1 MTRGRQRIN
10 TEALWE
16 PVSQLTPWG
25 GEGMGG
31 GGVGRPGARAG
42 PPPEGLSEG
51 GGLRGEARRPGRGEG
66 LQLASSPCLLNV
78 ARPSTSRVC
87 RRESR
92 EGERPRPC
100 GRRREP
106 LLSLPLAWGGAGP
119 LQTGYLSSLRTFSP
133 LVLQAFLSCLL
144 CAVGRSVR
152 DSCAGS
158 GPCPLE
164 GGRSWDGRDGRG
176 GGAQATKEKA
186 CGCSLTTQA
195 CVGQQ
200 GVTPAC
206 RAPAYTCCGLG
217 VGRASGRPGAG
228 RPRSEGVLVG
238 PGLGQAGGSLTVGA
252 VLSHLVNHTR
262 SS

>member
-1 MTRGRQRIN
+1 MPPPLVCSMLPAR
-10 TEALWE
+10 ALPGSAAGKAGKGNGHV
-16 PVSQLTPWG
+16 PVAEG
-25 GEGMGG
+25 GSPFFLCLW
-31 GGVGRPGARAG
+31 PGAEPAPCRQG
-42 PPPEGLSEG
+42 TCPPCARFPRLSCK
-51 GGLRGEARRPGRGEG
+51 L
-66 LQLASSPCLLNV
+66 
-78 ARPSTSRVC
+78 
-87 RRESR
+87 
-92 EGERPRPC
+92 
-100 GRRREP
+100 
-106 LLSLPLAWGGAGP
+106 
-119 LQTGYLSSLRTFSP
+119 
-133 LVLQAFLSCLL
+133 FLSCLL

-176 GGAQATKEKA
+176 GGAQSTKEKA

-238 PGLGQAGGSLTVGA
+238 PGLGQAGGRLTVGA